1 MSEIVQFY
9 ASKKQ
14 PNNSK
19 GSSVMKDKDKGKS
32 LGINNGTSLVNN
44 SGSNGSVKKQ
54 VDGSRKEV
62 VCSKRMQELMRQFG
76 TILKQA
82 S

>member
-1 MSEIVQFY
+1 MNEIVLFY
-9 ASKKQ
+9 ARKKQ

-19 GSSVMKDKDKGKS
+19 GSWVMKDKDKEKPF
-32 LGINNGTSLVNN
+32 GINNAINFVNN
-44 SGSNGSVKKQ
+44 SGNNGNAKKR
-54 VDGSRKEV
+54 VEGCRKEV